1 MNQQNHE
8 QLSALMDGELSRD
21 ETAFLL
27 RRATHD
33 ASIVQRWSGFHTIR
47 YALRRQE
54 IVAVRADFASVI
66 MQRISEESAPLRGRS
81 SALLRWASGGA
92 IAASVAVVALW
103 ATAPGIDPSADAGR
117 VAATPVPAQPQ
128 VRPALVSAG
137 VGNEFRPPMLS
148 PSLAAQ
154 PASASS
160 AGFNAATQ
168 PIDPRLQSYLIRH
181 YDAAGS
187 IGQSSMMPH
196 VLLVVPQS
204 PQAIAPVP
212 AQDRADRRRPPA
224 DPVMC
229 RRKDY

>member
-1 MNQQNHE
+1 MNPQNHE

-27 RRATHD
+27 RRASHD
-33 ASIVQRWSGFHTIR
+33 ASIAARWSGFHVIR

-54 IVAVRADFASVI
+54 VVAVRADFASAI
-66 MQRISEESAPLRGRS
+66 MQRIEAEAGPLRGR
-81 SALLRWASGGA
+81 ATPWLRWASGGA
-92 IAASVAVVALW
+92 VAASVAVIALW
-103 ATAPGIDPSADAGR
+103 ATGPVTNDGETTAATR
-117 VAATPVPAQPQ
+117 VATSPAPLTSET
-128 VRPALVSAG
+128 RPAIVGAG

-160 AGFNAATQ
+160 PGFSSPGFNPASQ

-187 IGQSSMMPH
+187 AGQASMMPY
-196 VLLVVPQS
+196 VLLVVPQQ
-204 PQAIAPVP
+204 PQAAAPM
-212 AQDRADRRRPPA
+212 ATQDRAERR
-224 DPVMC
+224 
-229 RRKDY
+229 